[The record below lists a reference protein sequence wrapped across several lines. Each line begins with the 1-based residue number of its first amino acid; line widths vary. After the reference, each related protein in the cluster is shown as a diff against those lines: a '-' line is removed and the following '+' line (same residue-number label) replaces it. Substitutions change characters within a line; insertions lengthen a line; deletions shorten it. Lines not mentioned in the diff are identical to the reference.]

1 MTRREFLTLL
11 GGSAVAWPLG
21 ASAQQPSIP
30 VIGFL
35 NGGSPDKYAQQVAA
49 FRKGLAEAGYI
60 EGQNLAVE
68 YRWAEG
74 QLGRLPAL
82 AHELVLRQVAVLV
95 TSGSLAA
102 ATARSAT
109 TTIPIVFNVTDPVR
123 LGLASSLSRPGGN
136 ATGVNVMAGDLGPI
150 RLGLLRDLLPKVNS
164 VALLV
169 NPTSPVASLQSTQ
182 MEEAAGAIGVQ
193 LQIFKASRK
202 EEFAAAFADLVRNHV
217 DAIVVA
223 ADPAFND
230 GRDQLVTLAARH
242 AVPAVYEWRE
252 FVDAG
257 GLMSYGA
264 NLKDTYRQIG
274 AYTARILKGDKPADL
289 PIEQPTKFELV
300 INAKTAKALGL
311 SISPTLLARADEM
324 IE

>member
-1 MTRREFLTLL
+1 M
-11 GGSAVAWPLG
+11 
-21 ASAQQPSIP
+21 P

-35 NGGSPDKYAQQVAA
+35 NGGSPDNYAQQVAA
-49 FRKGLAEAGYI
+49 FRKGLAEGGYI
-60 EGQNLAVE
+60 EGQSVAVE

-74 QLGRLPAL
+74 QLSRLPAL
-82 AHELVLRQVAVLV
+82 AGDLLNRQLAVLV

-102 ATARSAT
+102 VTARSAT
-109 TTIPIVFNVTDPVR
+109 ATVPIVFNVTDPVR
-123 LGLASSLSRPGGN
+123 LGLADSLSRPGGN
-136 ATGVNVMAGDLGPI
+136 ATGVNVMAGNLGPK
-150 RLGLLRDLLPKVNS
+150 RLGLLRDLLPRVNS

-169 NPTSPVASLQSTQ
+169 NPTSPIATAQISEL
-182 MEEAAGAIGVQ
+182 EEGARAIGVQ
-193 LQIFKASRK
+193 LQVIKASRK
-202 EEFAAAFADLVRNHV
+202 DEFADAFADLVKKHA

-252 FVDAG
+252 FVEAG

-274 AYTARILKGDKPADL
+274 VYAARILKGAKPADL
-289 PIEQPTKFELV
+289 PVEQPTKFELL
-300 INAKTAKALGL
+300 INLKTAQALGL
-311 SISPTLLARADEM
+311 TIPQSILLRADEV

>member
-1 MTRREFLTLL
+1 MRRREFITLV
-11 GGSAVAWPLG
+11 GGVSLAWPL
-21 ASAQQPSIP
+21 AAYPQSTAVP

-35 NGGSPDKYAQQVAA
+35 NGGSPDNYAQQVAA
-49 FRKGLAEAGYI
+49 FRKGLAEGGYI
-60 EGQNLAVE
+60 EGQNVTVE

-74 QLGRLPAL
+74 QLSRLPGL
-82 AHELVLRQVAVLV
+82 AGDLLNRQVAVLV

-102 ATARSAT
+102 VTARSAT
-109 TTIPIVFNVTDPVR
+109 ATVPIVFNVTDPVR
-123 LGLASSLSRPGGN
+123 LGLADSLSRPGGN
-136 ATGVNVMAGDLGPI
+136 ATGVNVMAGNLGPK

-164 VALLV
+164 IALLV
-169 NPTSPVASLQSTQ
+169 NPTSPIATAQISEL
-182 MEEAAGAIGVQ
+182 EEGARVIGVQ

-202 EEFAAAFADLVRNHV
+202 DEFAAAFADLVRKHA

-252 FVDAG
+252 FVEAG

-274 AYTARILKGDKPADL
+274 VYAARILKGAKPADL
-289 PIEQPTKFELV
+289 PVEQPTKFELL
-300 INAKTAKALGL
+300 INLKTAKALGL
-311 SISPTLLARADEM
+311 TIPQSILLRADEV